1 MKKNTIIVIAIVA
14 VILLFDQILKIHIKS
29 SYQPGETHPIIGD
42 WFVLQ
47 YIENQGMAFGT
58 TFGSSIW
65 AKLSLSIFRVIAI
78 SGIIYYLITQLKKG
92 VRLEFLIA
100 IGLILA
106 GATGNLIDSMFYD
119 YIFPIDESFCHYEYN
134 LLPGSGNMMDC
145 DYYGMVEI
153 RHTGFFY
160 GNVVDMFQF
169 QATWP
174 NWVPWLGGDQVFPA
188 IWNVADAS
196 ISLGVI
202 MVFFR
207 QRKYFPKDK
216 KETKK
221 GFSLRSLWTKKEA
234 PVETEVVSTEKSVE
248 GTSEVEGLGGVE

>member
-1 MKKNTIIVIAIVA
+1 
-14 VILLFDQILKIHIKS
+14 
-29 SYQPGETHPIIGD
+29 
-42 WFVLQ
+42 
-47 YIENQGMAFGT
+47 MAFGT

-65 AKLSLSIFRVIAI
+65 GKLSLSIFRIFAI
-78 SGIIYYLITQLKKG
+78 TGIIYYFIKQAKKG
-92 VRLEFLIA
+92 VRLEFLVA

-119 YIFPIDESFCHYEYN
+119 YIFPIDEHLNCGLEYN
-134 LLPGSGNMMDC
+134 RLPGSGNFMEC
-145 DYYGMVEI
+145 YYYGIPEQVEI
-153 RHTGFFY
+153 RHTGFLF

-174 NWVPWLGGDQVFPA
+174 TWVPWLGGGQVFPA

-207 QRKYFPKDK
+207 QRKYFPKETQEDDK
-216 KETKK
+216 PKK
-221 GFSLRSLWTKKEA
+221 GFSFKAPWGKKESPA
-234 PVETEVVSTEKSVE
+234 ETQSTTEGVVDDKGNTEESAE
-248 GTSEVEGLGGVE
+248 